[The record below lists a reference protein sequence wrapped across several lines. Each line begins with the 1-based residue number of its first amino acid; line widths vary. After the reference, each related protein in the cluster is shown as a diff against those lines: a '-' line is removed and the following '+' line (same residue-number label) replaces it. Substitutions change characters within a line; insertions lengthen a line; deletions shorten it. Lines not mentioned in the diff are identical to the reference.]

1 MSCEPSHL
9 LPFLSPPF
17 PFLLRLSTSVIICT
31 AENRQRRKEGIGA
44 IDPIFETDFFFS
56 TSVLCFW
63 IFRKRCQFRIFR
75 ILPEL
80 YHPLLSS
87 FLYLTTKAE
96 ELENPFTIKAKK
108 CNPHPSPH
116 QKNSLNCFSDIHTV
130 PVAFPSCFCSFRKRT
145 GNRIFTTLLLHVV
158 ASGGSGKFL
167 CPLLTEPPPPR
178 NETLSISREKAHYS
192 TPKRREG

>member
-116 QKNSLNCFSDIHTV
+116 QKNLVI
-130 PVAFPSCFCSFRKRT
+130 AF
-145 GNRIFTTLLLHVV
+145 
-158 ASGGSGKFL
+158 
-167 CPLLTEPPPPR
+167 LTS
-178 NETLSISREKAHYS
+178 TLSPLHFPPAFVLFASEREIVYSRLCCCTSLQAGGLES
-192 TPKRREG
+192 FCVPC